1 MSTVYLVQNSYTRD
15 LDTMLLRPRFD
26 LSPAAPFGEI
36 VEVLDGRIGP
46 MATAPAMAEMR
57 HVLRNYCDD
66 DFILAL
72 GAPAF
77 LVAAGAVAANNNN
90 GRVHVLH
97 WNKLQQKYYPLTFD
111 VNHNQA
117 KEKQNA
123 I

>member
-1 MSTVYLVQNSYTRD
+1 MSKIYLVQNSYTRD
-15 LDTMLLRPRFD
+15 LTTMLLRPRFD
-26 LSPAAPFGEI
+26 LSAVAAFGEI

-57 HVLRNYCDD
+57 HALRNYSDD

-77 LVAAGAVAANNNN
+77 LVAAGAVAASHNN

-97 WNKLQQKYYPLTFD
+97 WDKAQQKYYPLTFD
-111 VNHNQA
+111 VNPSQQ
-117 KEKQNA
+117 KESMS
-123 I
+123 

>member
-1 MSTVYLVQNSYTRD
+1 MSKVYLVQNSYTRD
-15 LDTMLLRPRFD
+15 LNTMLLRPRFD
-26 LSPAAPFGEI
+26 LSAVAPFGEI

-57 HVLRNYCDD
+57 HALRNYGDD

-77 LVAAGAVAANNNN
+77 LVAAGAVAASHNN

-97 WNKLQQKYYPLTFD
+97 WDKLQQKYYPLTFD
-111 VNHNQA
+111 INHSQA
-117 KEKQNA
+117 KEQVS
-123 I
+123 